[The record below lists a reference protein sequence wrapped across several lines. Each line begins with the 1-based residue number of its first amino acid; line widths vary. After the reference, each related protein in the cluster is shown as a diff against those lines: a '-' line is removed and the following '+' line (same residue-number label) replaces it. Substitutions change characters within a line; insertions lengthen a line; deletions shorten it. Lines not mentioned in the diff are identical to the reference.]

1 MATDPL
7 VAAQHAARSAGLLY
21 VSDEQPGITRK
32 RAGRSFSY
40 RGADGQLIRQ
50 REQLARIRRLAIPP
64 AYADV
69 WICADDRG
77 HLQAT
82 GRDAKGRKQYRYHER
97 FREVRDAT
105 KYDHMFEFASVLPR
119 VRAAVDRHLGLKGL
133 PREKVLATVVRLL
146 ETTMIRVGNADYAKQ
161 NKSYGLTTLRDR
173 HVQVEGSELRFRFKG
188 KSGKEWRLTTSDR
201 RIAKIVKA
209 SQDLPGQHLFQY
221 LDEDG
226 ARCEVTSGDINLYLK
241 EISGADITAKDFRTW
256 TGTVLAAMAL
266 SEYEMV
272 DSEAAAKRNVRSA
285 IEAVARRLG
294 NTPTVCRKCY
304 VHPEIVDSYLSAEL
318 VLEARQQVED
328 ALRGDLSGLRAEEAL
343 VLSFLH
349 RRLEQRQ
356 KR

>member
-1 MATDPL
+1 MWNTPL
-7 VAAQHAARSAGLLY
+7 TGLVSALGRAHLRLR
-21 VSDEQPGITRK
+21 VKDKWLRRQLTPEFTPGCKRMLMSSDYYP
-32 RAGRSFSY
+32 A
-40 RGADGQLIRQ
+40 LQ
-50 REQLARIRRLAIPP
+50 RENCKLIDWPIATLSPVGIR
-64 AYADV
+64 
-69 WICADDRG
+69 
-77 HLQAT
+77 
-82 GRDAKGRKQYRYHER
+82 
-97 FREVRDAT
+97 
-105 KYDHMFEFASVLPR
+105 
-119 VRAAVDRHLGLKGL
+119 
-133 PREKVLATVVRLL
+133 
-146 ETTMIRVGNADYAKQ
+146 
-161 NKSYGLTTLRDR
+161 
-173 HVQVEGSELRFRFKG
+173 
-188 KSGKEWRLTTSDR
+188 TSDGIEHEVELKDR
-201 RIAKIVKA
+201 RVAGIVKKMQA
-209 SQDLPGQHLFQY
+209 LPGQHLFQY